1 MQGIDTV
8 DLRLVRHLL
17 ESPRA
22 SYAELARHTG
32 VSETTARRRVEALIE
47 ARIISPAMIPDVRR
61 LGFTTMAIVGI
72 KVEPRA
78 IEEAAAAI
86 SSLPQVTSIHMT
98 LGRYDLMATLADR
111 GLEALSRT
119 ILERIAQLPGVRDVE
134 TFISTRALKILH
146 NWRPPE
152 AEVNGDAPSSN
163 ESGDLDG
170 RPGSAPE
177 SSPGLPQDALQER

>member
-1 MQGIDTV
+1 MQGVDAI

-22 SYAELARHTG
+22 SYADLARSIG

-47 ARIISPAMIPDVRR
+47 AKIISPAMIPDVRR

-72 KVEPRA
+72 KVELGL
-78 IEEAAAAI
+78 IEQAAEAI

-111 GLEALSRT
+111 SLENLSNT
-119 ILERIAQLPGVRDVE
+119 IIDQIAQLPGIRDVE
-134 TFISTRALKILH
+134 TFVSTRALKILH
-146 NWRPPE
+146 NWRLPPE
-152 AEVNGDAPSSN
+152 IEGEPFLPNGVD
-163 ESGDLDG
+163 ED
-170 RPGSAPE
+170 
-177 SSPGLPQDALQER
+177 QDEPV